1 MRREGLQR
9 QALGELREEGLKL
22 LGVEWLPEPASCLTV
37 CFVQPPMFRVSSCSY
52 RPPVETLFQP
62 RVAFR

>member
-9 QALGELREEGLKL
+9 QALGELQEEGLKL

-37 CFVQPPMFRVSSCSY
+37 CSVQPPMFRVSSCSY
-52 RPPVETLFQP
+52 RPPVETMFQP